1 MTPLLAIAIQ
11 QAPGLIVDLVE
22 VWRKTNPGVTLE
34 EYLTAI
40 GDNLSF
46 EERRRRAAAALGMP
60 YTPLVLPP
68 SNPSS
73 DPKLTAQD
81 VLDAIMIGAAPT
93 WFPPEAAA
101 VVLRWA
107 NKMATP

>member
-1 MTPLLAIAIQ
+1 MPLLAIAIQ

-34 EYLTAI
+34 EYLTAL

-46 EERRRRAAAALGMP
+46 EERRRRAAAALDVP
-60 YTPLVLPP
+60 YAPLALPP
-68 SNPSS
+68 SQPSLA
-73 DPKLTAQD
+73 PKPTAQD
-81 VLDAIMIGAAPT
+81 VLDAIVVGTAPT

-101 VVLRWA
+101 VVLRWS
-107 NKMATP
+107 NKMPT